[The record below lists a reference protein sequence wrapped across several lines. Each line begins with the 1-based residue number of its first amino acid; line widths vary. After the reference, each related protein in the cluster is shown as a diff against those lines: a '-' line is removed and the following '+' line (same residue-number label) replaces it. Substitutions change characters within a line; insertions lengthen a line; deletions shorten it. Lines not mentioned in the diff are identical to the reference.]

1 MKVLSL
7 KSRIKP
13 PHLGRASLITAVFLI
28 VALIGAMAAEPT
40 RQLIAQRKRIANMA
54 RDLRV
59 VERSNERLTD
69 RIARLNDPDF
79 IEQRAREQIGLVRE
93 GETTY
98 VVMPPSVK
106 KRVEK
111 QRRKARLERKQAKP
125 PPEPEPGFVE
135 GVLDLVGL

>member
-1 MKVLSL
+1 MNVMNIRG
-7 KSRIKP
+7 RIKP
-13 PHLGRASLITAVFLI
+13 PHLGRASLVTAVFLI

-40 RQLIAQRKRIANMA
+40 RQLLAQRERIAGMT
-54 RDLRV
+54 RDLRA

-98 VVMPPSVK
+98 VVMPPSAK

-111 QRRKARLERKQAKP
+111 KRRKARIERKQKTP
-125 PPEPEPGFVE
+125 PPVHEPGFVE
-135 GVLDLVGL
+135 GVLDFVGL